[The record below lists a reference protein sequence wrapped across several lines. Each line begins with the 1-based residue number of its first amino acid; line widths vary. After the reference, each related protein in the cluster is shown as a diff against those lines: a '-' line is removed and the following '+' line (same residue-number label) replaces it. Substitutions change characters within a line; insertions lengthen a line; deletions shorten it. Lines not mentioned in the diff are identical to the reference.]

1 MHNWLI
7 DGVAGDRIAVDDRG
21 FTYADGL
28 FETIAVRDGQ
38 LRFFDY
44 HLDRLLNGA
53 RQLNIPAPERE
64 LFADEAGDLVKES
77 EYATLKIILTRG
89 TGHRGYAPPVTATS
103 SRLLGLLP
111 GVPPARTKYID
122 GIVVRHC
129 STSIGHSPATAGLKT
144 LGRLEQVLASLHP
157 PFQRASYFHRSKQ
170 LQQEAF
176 QIGRSFSIHHP
187 HVRKSL
193 PHALR

>member
-77 EYATLKIILTRG
+77 E
-89 TGHRGYAPPVTATS
+89 
-103 SRLLGLLP
+103 
-111 GVPPARTKYID
+111 
-122 GIVVRHC
+122 
-129 STSIGHSPATAGLKT
+129 
-144 LGRLEQVLASLHP
+144 
-157 PFQRASYFHRSKQ
+157 
-170 LQQEAF
+170 
-176 QIGRSFSIHHP
+176 
-187 HVRKSL
+187 
-193 PHALR
+193 